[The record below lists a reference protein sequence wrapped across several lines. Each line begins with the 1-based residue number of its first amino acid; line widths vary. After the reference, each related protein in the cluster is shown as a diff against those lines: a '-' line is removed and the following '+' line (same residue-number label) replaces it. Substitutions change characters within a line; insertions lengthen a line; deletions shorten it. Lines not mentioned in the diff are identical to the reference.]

1 MVSNVDNN
9 YAAVLFNIAKN
20 KNVLQSYFTTA
31 AKLLNVL
38 ENNEVLYQLIT
49 NASIA
54 KKERKTFIKE
64 VFEKELDQT
73 FIYFL
78 WTLIDFNRV
87 RELINVIKLFLKLCQ
102 QYYGIVHVQVT
113 SVYPLSENELL
124 TLKQALK
131 SGMDLDNITINNE
144 VDPTLIGGIKLKT
157 NAISIDGTIRNKLN
171 KMRENSFKL
180 SQQGE

>member
-1 MVSNVDNN
+1 
-9 YAAVLFNIAKN
+9 
-20 KNVLQSYFTTA
+20 
-31 AKLLNVL
+31 
-38 ENNEVLYQLIT
+38 
-49 NASIA
+49 
-54 KKERKTFIKE
+54 
-64 VFEKELDQT
+64 
-73 FIYFL
+73 
-78 WTLIDFNRV
+78 
-87 RELINVIKLFLKLCQ
+87 
-102 QYYGIVHVQVT
+102 
-113 SVYPLSENELL
+113 LSENELL